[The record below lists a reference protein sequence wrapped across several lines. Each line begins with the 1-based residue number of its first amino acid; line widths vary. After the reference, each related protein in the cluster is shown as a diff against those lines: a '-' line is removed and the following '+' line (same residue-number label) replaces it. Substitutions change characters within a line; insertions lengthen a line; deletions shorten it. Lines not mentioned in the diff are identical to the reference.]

1 MEKVSFWSKL
11 KNLFSWLSSIFF
23 NTERELTILGLQN
36 AGKTTLVNVL
46 ANGKFDED
54 TIPTIGFNFRKITKG
69 KVEFKLW
76 DLGNY
81 NFSISLRRYIK
92 KYLIQINYFLYF
104 SYIRYKYLNSNFNS
118 LTEF

>member
-1 MEKVSFWSKL
+1 MEKVSFWSKF

-46 ANGKFDED
+46 ANGKYDED

-76 DLGNY
+76 DLGKLQQS
-81 NFSISLRRYIK
+81 FI
-92 KYLIQINYFLYF
+92 F
-104 SYIRYKYLNSNFNS
+104 
-118 LTEF
+118 